1 MKRREF
7 LRGTAG
13 LAALLASGRAPALR
27 ASTSSRLRI
36 LFTNDIHGHLRPVY
50 HREAHGVEFL
60 QANGIGA
67 GSELAYLTSAGDFP
81 TLAKR
86 YGRVGGMAQ
95 MATLIHREKEALP
108 DRTLL
113 LDAGDAWY
121 GSGIALLSQGRAMV
135 EVMNA
140 IGYQATTL
148 HWEFNLGKA
157 ALTQRIQEA
166 RFPVLAQNLVD
177 REFEDPVLKP
187 YVVQELG
194 GIRVGILGQ
203 AYQFSLLTTEDPRL
217 TEGWQMGYRVES
229 LRGHLKTLR
238 EKERVDLVIL
248 LSHMG
253 YAQDLAMLRQLEGV
267 DVVVGGHTHDILL
280 QPTLVGK
287 TLVTQAGSHGKFLG
301 VLDLEMRGR
310 RVEGYT
316 HRLLPV
322 LAEQIEPDREISRLI
337 EAAYQPHQAQLGK
350 VVGATETL
358 LYRRDPL
365 RSPSDQLIARTFREM
380 GNAEIGHAPGWRFG
394 TTILPGEIRVEDV
407 YDAFKPTPAHLF
419 VPRLTGD
426 QVRAFFEDALDNV
439 FNPDPLLRLGG
450 DMFRFT
456 GLAVHIRPG
465 NVRGQRVVEIAHQGK
480 PLEGKAVYRL
490 ATSGGRV
497 QRMAASPG
505 DQGKPAV
512 EELIR
517 YLGGRSPIRVQV
529 EENLLEV

>member
-1 MKRREF
+1 MKRRNF
-7 LRGTAG
+7 LKRTVG
-13 LAALLASGRAPALR
+13 LAAILAAGRAAAAR
-27 ASTSSRLRI
+27 ASTASRLRI

-50 HREAHGVEFL
+50 HREPHGVEFL

-67 GSELAYLTSAGDFP
+67 GSELAYLTSAVDFAL
-81 TLAKR
+81 LAKR
-86 YGRVGGMAQ
+86 YGRVGGMAHL
-95 MATLIHREKEALP
+95 AALIHREREAMP

-121 GSGIALLSQGRAMV
+121 GSGIALFTQGRAAV
-135 EVMNA
+135 EVMNGM
-140 IGYQATTL
+140 GYQATTL

-157 ALTQRIQEA
+157 ALMQRIQEA

-177 REFEDPVLKP
+177 KEFEDPVLKP
-187 YVVQELG
+187 YVVKELG
-194 GIRVGILGQ
+194 GIRIGILGQ

-229 LRGHLKTLR
+229 LRAHLKTLR

-253 YAQDLAMLRQLEGV
+253 YQQDLAMLRQLEGV

-301 VLDLEMRGR
+301 VLDLEIRGR
-310 RVEGYT
+310 HVEGYT

-337 EAAYQPHQAQLGK
+337 EAAYQPHQAQLHRL
-350 VVGATETL
+350 VGTTETL
-358 LYRRDPL
+358 LYRRDPV
-365 RSPSDQLIARTFREM
+365 RSPTDQLTARAFREI

-394 TTILPGEIRVEDV
+394 TTILPGEIRAEDV

-426 QVRAFFEDALDNV
+426 QLRAFFEDALDNV

-450 DMFRFT
+450 DMFRFS
-456 GLAVHIRPG
+456 GLAVRTRSG
-465 NVRGQRVVEIAHQGK
+465 NRRGQRVVEMVHQGK

-505 DQGKPAV
+505 DQGKRAV
-512 EELIR
+512 DELLR
-517 YLGGRSPIRVQV
+517 YLGDRSPIRVQM
-529 EENLLEV
+529 EENLVEE